1 MDGSCLRPG
10 RRGTARGGWAA
21 VQIDEQGKVLAS
33 GQGTLVGRQLAI
45 EGEHKAMNEAMVA
58 AEHGLTI
65 QRDCAAVATANR
77 KPYAVAAGART
88 RFSGKRRQRCKQL
101 GARANKHGI
110 EKTKAHRTK
119 KEVEGLSKEEQQ
131 RWAGNGKS
139 DELAKAVVEWHVT
152 PADES
157 EGRAKQT
164 LWRCRVVQS
173 IGNFLAVLPNAHVL
187 YADHQEDD
195 GAAEMDVVGINRE
208 HEQEE
213 EDVFGFGLSIE
224 NFGEGP
230 EGHEQSG
237 LMDVGD

>member
-1 MDGSCLRPG
+1 MEL
-10 RRGTARGGWAA
+10 
-21 VQIDEQGKVLAS
+21 K
-33 GQGTLVGRQLAI
+33 
-45 EGEHKAMNEAMVA
+45 
-58 AEHGLTI
+58 
-65 QRDCAAVATANR
+65 
-77 KPYAVAAGART
+77 
-88 RFSGKRRQRCKQL
+88 
-101 GARANKHGI
+101 
-110 EKTKAHRTK
+110 KTKAHRTK

-139 DELAKAVVEWHVT
+139 DELAKAAVEWHVT

-157 EGRAKQT
+157 ESRAKQT

-187 YADHQEDD
+187 YADHQEDE

-224 NFGEGP
+224 NLGEGP

-237 LMDVGD
+237 LMDVGDWQANKTLQPEKGHAWLWNGSTWQCQHCLRIRKRGRSALVSAAASHLV